1 MKNIYLLLGGNIGDS
16 KQYIGDAKKMIETT
30 IGAIKEESSL
40 YQTSSWGKT
49 NQPDFINQVIHIET
63 EYNPQQLLSRTIAI
77 ENALGRQR
85 AEKWGSRTI
94 DIDILFY
101 DNKIINEKELI
112 IPHPHLHERRFTLIP
127 LLEIAPEFHH
137 PVLNQTIINLCN
149 NLDDKLRIKKI
160 S

>member
-1 MKNIYLLLGGNIGDS
+1 MKTTYLLLGGNMGDTQ
-16 KQYIGDAKKMIETT
+16 KYIFDAKKMIEAA
-30 IGAIKEESSL
+30 IGIIKEESAL

-49 NQPDFINQVIHIET
+49 NQPDFINQVISVET
-63 EYNPQQLLSRTIAI
+63 KCNPQQLLSKTMGI

-85 AEKWGSRTI
+85 TEKWGSRTM

-101 DNKIINEKELI
+101 GDGVINEKELV

-127 LLEIAPEFHH
+127 LMEIASGFYH
-137 PVLNQTIINLCN
+137 PVLKQTISDLCVNLQ
-149 NLDDKLRIKKI
+149 DKLDVKKI